1 MQSGSVTL
9 MVERASA
16 VRPGFRLDHTNSE
29 AIATICQRLDGLPLA
44 IELAAALVNS
54 LDVHIIAERL
64 NDRFDLLN
72 GSTHGPLPRHQ
83 TLRAVA
89 DWSYGLL
96 NPAERQLFDSLAVFV
111 GGFTLD
117 AAESLIHSGEK
128 STDPVAMTLSRLVD
142 KSLVVSEERS
152 VSGRRYRLLDSLRLF
167 GLERLQSKNQL
178 ERMRILHASYFL
190 TVAEHAASALRGPD
204 QETWLDR
211 LSLDHDNLRSA
222 LETSMKIGDFETAAR
237 IAGSLYPF
245 WDLHGH
251 YSEGRRWIEQILRL
265 GRDISNQARTR
276 VLLGEAALAVI
287 QGDPLITVSACR
299 EAVGLARGTGDRAS
313 LAHALQYLGFC
324 SMYQGELDEADSFLK
339 ESLENAITAKD
350 SWLESWAFVFM
361 ITLALCRAQY
371 ELTGTLAEKCLSASG
386 PHQDPECTG
395 WATLALG
402 VSHWYSGNLTQA
414 IPYLNEG
421 FLIFQRLGGL
431 WGLSLGIFLASEVS
445 GARGNTEQQV
455 ILMGAAEQLR
465 TAIGAAPHPF
475 LVRWLDQASQAART
489 FLGDDEYARKWQEG
503 DQLPLSAAV
512 ALARSELDTPFIS
525 QLPDHEVNHMPTTN

>member
-1 MQSGSVTL
+1 

-16 VRPGFRLDHTNSE
+16 VRPGFRLDHSNSQ
-29 AIATICQRLDGLPLA
+29 AIITICQRLDGLPLA

-54 LDVHIIAERL
+54 LDVHIIAQRL

-72 GSTHGPLPRHQ
+72 GSTHAPLARHQ

-96 NPAERQLFDSLAVFV
+96 NRAERQLFDSLAVFV
-111 GGFTLD
+111 GGFTLE
-117 AAESLIHSGEK
+117 AAESLTDSHEQSG
-128 STDPVAMTLSRLVD
+128 DPVAMTLSRLVD
-142 KSLVVSEERS
+142 KSLVVSEDRG

-167 GLERLQSKNQL
+167 GLERLQSNNQL
-178 ERMRILHASYFL
+178 ERMRMLHASYYL
-190 TVAEHAASALRGPD
+190 IVAEHAASALRGPD

-222 LETSMKIGDFETAAR
+222 LEISMQIRDFETAAR

-251 YSEGRRWIEQILRL
+251 YSEGRRWIEQVLRP

-276 VLLGEAALAVI
+276 VLLGEATLAVI
-287 QGDPLITVSACR
+287 QGDPLTTMSACR

-313 LAHALQYLGFC
+313 LAHALQYLGLC
-324 SMYQGELDEADSFLK
+324 SMFQGELDEADSFLK

-361 ITLALCRAQY
+361 TSVALCRAQY
-371 ELTGTLAEKCLSASG
+371 ELTGTLAEQCLSASG

-402 VSHWYSGNLTQA
+402 VSHWYAGNLTQA
-414 IPYLNEG
+414 VPYFSEG
-421 FLIFQRLGGL
+421 FQIFQRLGGL
-431 WGLSLGIFLASEVS
+431 WGLSLAIFMAAEVS
-445 GARGNTEQQV
+445 GARRNTEQQV
-455 ILMGAAEQLR
+455 ILMGAAEHLR
-465 TAIGAAPHPF
+465 TAIGAASHPF
-475 LVRWLDQASQAART
+475 LVRWLEQASQTART
-489 FLGDDEYARKWQEG
+489 ILGDDEYAREWQEG
-503 DQLPLSAAV
+503 DQLPLATAIS
-512 ALARSELDTPFIS
+512 LARSELETPFFS
-525 QLPDHEVNHMPTTN
+525 QLPVPEASRRPAAS